1 MATTS
6 SPHELREEGSPH
18 LEPTPMHIKSILAAT
33 DFSDQATLALKG
45 AARLAK
51 LFRSKLH
58 VLYAEPPQVYTPGFD
73 IQVPAMQEFD
83 LDRAR
88 KQLHA
93 YANKI
98 PELRSVKHEEIVLY
112 EPATEAIDSLVRAK
126 EIDLV
131 VMGSHGRSGLGKMV
145 LGSVAEAA
153 IRRLHCPV
161 LVVGPLCARRYP
173 PSKSVLLATD
183 LPDASLR
190 AAQYATSI
198 AREFGA
204 ALTLVHVLPERVE
217 AMGSSGASIEHGVAE
232 ALRRLVPR
240 DAGLKKRLQ
249 FEIAMGEPAEEIVR
263 VAEHGKAGLI
273 VMGINERS
281 VLADH
286 APWATLSGVIGKAR
300 CPVLAVAPHLV

>member
-18 LEPTPMHIKSILAAT
+18 LESTPMHIKAILAAT

-98 PELRSVKHEEIVLY
+98 PELRSIKHEEIVLY

-161 LVVGPLCARRYP
+161 LVVGPLCARRYG
-173 PSKSVLLATD
+173 PSKSIILAAD
-183 LPDASLR
+183 LFAGSSR
-190 AAQYATSI
+190 AAQYAVFL
-198 AREFGA
+198 ARE
-204 ALTLVHVLPERVE
+204 
-217 AMGSSGASIEHGVAE
+217 SGATLTVIHVVPDCGEEPGWSKGNNGQSVAKK
-232 ALRRLVPR
+232 LRQLVPH
-240 DAGLKKRLQ
+240 DAGLKGRIH
-249 FEIAMGEPAEEIVR
+249 FETLIGVPAER
-263 VAEHGKAGLI
+263 FSDL
-273 VMGINERS
+273 RS
-281 VLADH
+281 
-286 APWATLSGVIGKAR
+286 IGTPA
-300 CPVLAVAPHLV
+300 